1 MAQNKREYRCL
12 IISPSD
18 VSDERDALEE
28 VVQNWNAHIG
38 RGLGA
43 RVEAVR
49 WERHSTPELGNR
61 PQAIINQQI
70 IEDCDLG
77 VAIFWSRLG
86 TPTSDFLSGSIEEI
100 EILTKCG
107 KNVFV
112 YFSKRDIPQNNLDV
126 NQLEK
131 LRAVKEKYQKDG
143 LIAHFSDIHNLKEQF
158 LLHLTTWITKLL
170 NSEKN
175 FSASPENLLT
185 APKPDVRIEVNNAY
199 LFHPNS
205 DILIFYLSIE
215 IQNHS
220 PITVYTGNIY
230 LKQNNGTFLFMP
242 VDYLSHS
249 TQLKEKLEAGE
260 SLMFSVDP
268 LSLIEYRDT
277 LTTVVFIDKINR
289 IYEAESS
296 TFLEKVNLVIDEY
309 NKNGKN
315 RGFKNIQPYLK

>member
-18 VSDERDALEE
+18 VLGERDALEE
-28 VVQNWNAHIG
+28 VIQNWNAHIG

-70 IEDCDLG
+70 LEDCDLG

-86 TPTSDFLSGSIEEI
+86 TPTQDFPSGSMEEI
-100 EILTKCG
+100 EILTKTG
-107 KNVFV
+107 KNVLV
-112 YFSKRDIPQNNLDV
+112 YFSKRDIPQNSLDV
-126 NQLEK
+126 KQLEN
-131 LRAVKEKYQKDG
+131 LRAIKEKYQSNG
-143 LIAHFSDIHNLKEQF
+143 LVAHFNDISNLKEQF
-158 LLHLTTWITKLL
+158 LLHLTTWVTKLL
-170 NSEKN
+170 NTEKN

-199 LFHPNS
+199 LFHPES
-205 DILIFYLSIE
+205 DTLIFYLSIE

-220 PITVYTGNIY
+220 PITVYTGNIC

-242 VDYLSHS
+242 FDYLRHS
-249 TQLKEKLEAGE
+249 TQLKEKLESGE
-260 SLMFSVDP
+260 SLTFSVDP
-268 LSLIEYRDT
+268 LSLIEYRNT
-277 LTTVVFIDKINR
+277 LLNVIFTDKINR

-296 TFLEKVNLVIDEY
+296 TFLEKVDLVINEY

-315 RGFKNIQPYLK
+315 RGFKSLQSYL